1 MVGSTLCSA
10 YPRLTGTEAG
20 RVREVGRKIHG
31 GIFLL
36 FLLLAQLITVLAGA
50 GVKPRDATPQER
62 AAAQGMEA
70 LMVDQMIQEMRKT
83 VPDNDIVPVSHGE
96 RVYRSML
103 DSEYA
108 RILSESGTLGIA
120 ELIVA
125 EMRGRK

>member
-1 MVGSTLCSA
+1 
-10 YPRLTGTEAG
+10 
-20 RVREVGRKIHG
+20 
-31 GIFLL
+31 
-36 FLLLAQLITVLAGA
+36 
-50 GVKPRDATPQER
+50 
-62 AAAQGMEA
+62 MEA

-120 ELIVA
+120 DLVVA
-125 EMRGRK
+125 EMRGGK